1 MSYNTRRAAVTL
13 SRERYKEER
22 KQINRTRALEYYY
35 KNLEKRR
42 EYNRNYWKTNFCEL
56 YKKRLIKNSYN
67 ELQIKEYQKYYYEK
81 TKYENKTII
90 EDVYNLCLKRDNPEL
105 KKNNM
110 IIKCYFD

>member
-1 MSYNTRRAAVTL
+1 MSHALRCSDYVTYN
-13 SRERYKEER
+13 EKHKEER
-22 KQINRTRALEYYY
+22 KEINRVRALEYYY
-35 KNLEKRR
+35 KNIEKRR

>member
-1 MSYNTRRAAVTL
+1 MSYY
-13 SRERYKEER
+13 EKYKQER
-22 KQINRTRALEYYY
+22 KEINRQRALEYYY
-35 KNLEKRR
+35 KNIEKRR
-42 EYNRNYWKTNFCEL
+42 EYNKNYWKDNYNEL
-56 YKKRLIKNSYN
+56 YKKRLLKNSFD
-67 ELQIKEYQKYYYEK
+67 ELRIKEYQKYYYEK